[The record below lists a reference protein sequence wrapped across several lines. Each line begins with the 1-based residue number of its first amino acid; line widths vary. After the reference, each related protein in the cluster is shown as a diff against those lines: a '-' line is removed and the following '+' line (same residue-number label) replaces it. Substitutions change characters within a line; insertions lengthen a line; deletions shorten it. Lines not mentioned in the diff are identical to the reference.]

1 MELFPQK
8 EQSTWKNTTKAI
20 KYGWKSMIISC
31 SICGEET
38 ENIIAAYNHSRER
51 HYQEVK
57 AKDQHTSTCI
67 LCGFNYGNPAIVKV
81 HSEIAH
87 TSRRQKVYLQHPKT
101 VGVYEHLREL
111 QRQELFHKSLKAF
124 FV

>member
-1 MELFPQK
+1 MEEHNEGKL
-8 EQSTWKNTTKAI
+8 

-38 ENIIAAYNHSRER
+38 DNIIAAYNHSRER

-57 AKDQHTSTCI
+57 AKDHHTSTCI

-81 HSEIAH
+81 HTEIVH

-101 VGVYEHLREL
+101 VNVYEHLREL
-111 QRQELFHKSLKAF
+111 QRQELFYKSLKAF
-124 FV
+124 LV